1 MTEIRRNDCQNI
13 SVPQKIKSCV
23 VTEVHQISLWAFC
36 FEPPYIR
43 DVTSLNSN
51 TTTFELW
58 TFSTDSKFDNVV
70 CTLLWNANLWKKI
83 LVLRLPSY
91 AQRARERRQTCFFSQ
106 FQPITQTTV
115 MECATWFLLSD
126 ILHCT
131 NINTEFINFRL
142 LQSFIWPKPLHYVP
156 TDKIIASICI
166 HIRQIWKVEI
176 CIQQMRILTSF
187 GTSLPYIQPRHKCCD
202 NVQIWQIS
210 AVCYF
215 LQRFKQV
222 ISRQICSV

>member
-1 MTEIRRNDCQNI
+1 MCGHWSTSNFSLSIL
-13 SVPQKIKSCV
+13 
-23 VTEVHQISLWAFC
+23 LWATLYQRCDKFK
-36 FEPPYIR
+36 FEYDNVR
-43 DVTSLNSN
+43 TLNVFNRFKIWQCCMHFVVECKFVEKNPCS
-51 TTTFELW
+51 TTTFI
-58 TFSTDSKFDNVV
+58 
-70 CTLLWNANLWKKI
+70 CTE
-83 LVLRLPSY
+83 S
-91 AQRARERRQTCFFSQ
+91 QRAQTNLFFSQ